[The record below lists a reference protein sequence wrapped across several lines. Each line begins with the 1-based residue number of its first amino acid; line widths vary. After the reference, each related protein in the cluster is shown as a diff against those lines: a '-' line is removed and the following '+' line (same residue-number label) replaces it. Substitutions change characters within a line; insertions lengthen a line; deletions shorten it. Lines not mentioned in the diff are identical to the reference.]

1 MAIVNKTPCL
11 ILLIDNV
18 NLWLI
23 GWFSKVWLVKK
34 RMQTIYPEP
43 AVLNWDSV
51 IHKGVTTKDGKPL
64 GYIAAE
70 DEGSIYVLSSHFK
83 EYRIPK
89 IHVIEFDG
97 SIVRLD
103 MPFARVGRYKI
114 L

>member
-1 MAIVNKTPCL
+1 MVIVDKTPCL

-23 GWFSKVWLVKK
+23 VWFSKVWVVKK
-34 RMQTIYPEP
+34 MQTAYPEP
-43 AVLNWDSV
+43 TVLNWDSV
-51 IHKGVTTKDGKPL
+51 IHKEVRTKDGKPL

-70 DEGSIYVLSSHFK
+70 DEESIYVLSSHFR

-89 IHVIEFDG
+89 PRVMEFDG
-97 SIVRLD
+97 SIVRVD
-103 MPFARVGRYKI
+103 MPVARAGRYRI